1 MNKYIYALVES
12 FYKQSPTEQMNKTLR
27 DARRAARRYK
37 EAEEAR
43 HQFIV
48 NVLGKSMVKRFGDN
62 ETFAPIPVNALHIT
76 RKDLDQTR
84 LNPETVYDEKPEV
97 LTDKFVD
104 WLGVKYFRNELY
116 LRDNGFEEYLKTDI
130 VIKTP
135 DELIDFFYDILAAY
149 KKTYNE
155 EDTINWKPIV
165 SRFRKYLNK

>member
-27 DARRAARRYK
+27 DARRAEKRYK

-43 HQFIV
+43 TKFIQG
-48 NVLGKSMVKRFGDN
+48 VLGKSMVKRFGDN
-62 ETFAPIPVNALHIT
+62 ETFAPIPVNAVHIT

-84 LNPETVYDEKPEV
+84 INPDVEYVEKPEI
-97 LTDKFVD
+97 LTDKFAD
-104 WLGVKYFRNELY
+104 WLGVKYFRNEMY
-116 LRDNGFEEYLKTDI
+116 LRDNGFEEYLKTDV

-135 DELIDFFYDILAAY
+135 DELIDFFYNILAAY
-149 KKTYNE
+149 KKTYG
-155 EDTINWKPIV
+155 DTDSINWKPIV